1 MQRTKGFAE
10 WKDEGKEVVSSETS
24 KGARVQS
31 PRRIQLQ
38 GRILLGE
45 PVPGKLREIAR
56 HLEELGLAVDAEPDP
71 KAIPQRLRVGTPYDA
86 VVLGHGPATHSGLQA
101 LQLIRAM
108 RHQSGRIPVVM
119 LTETGDEEHYEQCV
133 FHGANEYLSVP
144 VTKTALQEALRP
156 HCGKLV
162 TKRSGG

>member
-1 MQRTKGFAE
+1 MGFAR
-10 WKDEGKEVVSSETS
+10 WKDEGKEVVTSETYERE
-24 KGARVQS
+24 RVLS
-31 PRRIQLQ
+31 PRRIQLH

-45 PVPGKLREIAR
+45 PAPGKLREIAR

-71 KAIPQRLRVGTPYDA
+71 KAIPQRLRGGATYDA
-86 VVLGHGPATHSGLQA
+86 VVLGHCPATHTGLQA

-133 FHGANEYLSVP
+133 FHGADEYLQVP
-144 VTKTALQEALRP
+144 VSKAALQEALRP
-156 HCGKLV
+156 HCGQLV
-162 TKRSGG
+162 AKRRGQA